1 PVDQVYEP
9 RDIVAQ
15 VPPPTVTPLVD
26 AVCVPPPTV
35 TPSPDIPP
43 SAWCEVADGAVGFVQ
58 AVARAIRAVPRASAT
73 ARRERT
79 SMYTSGAVGR
89 MRRYGCT
96 YSWRLHPSRQ
106 SRIGSSGSSFG
117 RKDLCSS

>member
-1 PVDQVYEP
+1 MDTGQQPLEP
-9 RDIVAQ
+9 TPTPDLQSIGAAPLDPTPT
-15 VPPPTVTPLVD
+15 PPLDPTP
-26 AVCVPPPTV
+26 
-35 TPSPDIPP
+35 TPSRD
-43 SAWCEVADGAVGFVQ
+43 VVLGAVGFVQ
-58 AVARAIRAVPRASAT
+58 AVAKATRVAPMASAV

-106 SRIGSSGSSFG
+106 SRIGSSDSSFG
-117 RKDLCSS
+117 QRDLCSS